1 MPAYSS
7 RKYVTKVDYLADF
20 VGADVPRNL
29 VKIAIA
35 AQDDAAKPIETKDQQ
50 IPYPL
55 EQDADGATLIVI
67 KADNVGL
74 AKGSDI
80 ESLKGSQY
88 KDFTT
93 LEADVEDGVSRL
105 ASLDDKVDAKLST
118 RASEA
123 TLSSIDGKIDANLS
137 TRASESTLSGIK
149 AQTDKLQFDA
159 RNLLK
164 IFLTD
169 DQLEAVDRTTT
180 QHEFV
185 ASGLE
190 VAFNNYTVSSGL
202 ETRVD
207 GKMLVK
213 KLVTEG
219 KLIVNGV
226 VETW

>member
-35 AQDDAAKPIETKDQQ
+35 AQDDGAKPIEVKDQQ

-93 LEADVEDGVSRL
+93 LEADVENAVTEL
-105 ASLDDKVDAKLST
+105 TSLDDKVDV
-118 RASEA
+118 
-123 TLSSIDGKIDANLS
+123 NLS

-185 ASGLE
+185 ASGME
-190 VAFNNYTVSSGL
+190 VAFNNYTIGAGL

-213 KLVTEG
+213 RLVVNG